1 MKESVY
7 IFSNGVL
14 KRQDNTLLFIDSNNK
29 KKYIPVENLKEILV
43 FGEVDFNKRVLELLS
58 QKEIILSLFNYYG
71 FYVGSYYPR
80 EHYNSG
86 YMILK
91 QAEHYLDI
99 NKRIIIAKKFV
110 EGAVKN
116 SVKNL
121 KYYKRRE
128 KDLESEI
135 SEIMTKLNKLNDVSN
150 IPKLMQIEGE
160 IKKTY
165 YKSFNKIIE
174 NESFKFEK
182 RNKRPPIDRINALIS
197 FSNSII
203 YNAVLR
209 EIYSTHLDPRIGFL
223 HYTNFRRFSLNL
235 DIAEIFKPVIGDKV
249 IFKVINK
256 GIIKERDFEKDL
268 NRIFLNNS
276 GKRKFIEE
284 IEKRMGETIKLK
296 KFKNKVSYRILIRME
311 LYKLEK
317 HLLEEDIYKPFVMEW

>member
-7 IFSNGVL
+7 IFSNGML

-99 NKRIIIAKKFV
+99 NKRILIAKNFV

-128 KDLESEI
+128 KDLDSEI
-135 SEIMTKLNKLNDVSN
+135 SEIMTKLKKLNDVSN
-150 IPKLMQIEGE
+150 ISKLMQIEGE

-317 HLLEEDIYKPFVMEW
+317 HLLGEDIYKPFVMEW

>member
-43 FGEVDFNKRVLELLS
+43 FGEVEFNKRVLEFLS

-128 KDLESEI
+128 KDLDSEI
-135 SEIMTKLNKLNDVSN
+135 SE
-150 IPKLMQIEGE
+150 
-160 IKKTY
+160 
-165 YKSFNKIIE
+165 
-174 NESFKFEK
+174 
-182 RNKRPPIDRINALIS
+182 
-197 FSNSII
+197 
-203 YNAVLR
+203 
-209 EIYSTHLDPRIGFL
+209 
-223 HYTNFRRFSLNL
+223 
-235 DIAEIFKPVIGDKV
+235 
-249 IFKVINK
+249 
-256 GIIKERDFEKDL
+256 
-268 NRIFLNNS
+268 
-276 GKRKFIEE
+276 
-284 IEKRMGETIKLK
+284 
-296 KFKNKVSYRILIRME
+296 
-311 LYKLEK
+311 
-317 HLLEEDIYKPFVMEW
+317 

>member
-7 IFSNGVL
+7 IFSNGML

-317 HLLEEDIYKPFVMEW
+317 HLLGEDIYKPFVMEW

>member
-7 IFSNGVL
+7 IFSNGML

-43 FGEVDFNKRVLELLS
+43 FGEVEFNKRVLEFLS

-160 IKKTY
+160 IKKIY

-317 HLLEEDIYKPFVMEW
+317 HLLGEDIYKPFVMEW